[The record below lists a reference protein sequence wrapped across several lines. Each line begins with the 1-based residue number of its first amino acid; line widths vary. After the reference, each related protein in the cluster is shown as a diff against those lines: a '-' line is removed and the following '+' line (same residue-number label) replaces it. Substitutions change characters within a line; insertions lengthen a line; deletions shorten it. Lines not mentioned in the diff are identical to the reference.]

1 MSAMG
6 VSRQARP
13 QLRGRSGFT
22 LIELLVVMV
31 ILGVLA
37 AFIIPRVVGR
47 GEDARRAKAVSD
59 REALGTALDSYAVD
73 NGKYPT
79 TDQGLEALRTRPTT
93 PPLPRAWNGPYLKK
107 ALSPDPWGNAYIYRS
122 PGEHNPD
129 SYDLS
134 SLGAD
139 GRAGGTGNDADI
151 TSWE

>member
-1 MSAMG
+1 MSATRLSL
-6 VSRQARP
+6 SRHP
-13 QLRGRSGFT
+13 QPPGRAGFT

-47 GEDARRAKAVSD
+47 GEDARRAKGVSD
-59 REALGTALDSYAVD
+59 IEALGTALDIYAND

-79 TDQGLEALRTRPTT
+79 TEQGLEALRTRPTT
-93 PPLPRAWNGPYLKK
+93 PPLPRAWNGPYLRK
-107 ALSPDPWGNAYIYRS
+107 ALTPDAWGNPYIYRS
-122 PGEHNPD
+122 PGEHNPH

-139 GRAGGTGNDADI
+139 GRAGGTGNDQDI
-151 TSWE
+151 NNWE